1 MVVSGG
7 KKSYKIPAGSIA
19 WRQGAVWKYIPS
31 PWTQA
36 KPITLKYPP
45 VGAKRVGE
53 TTPANTIQMIGKPK
67 AKVPKSASIDLGVVD
82 IRLSNYGKEITFT
95 GKGLETVAGGGV
107 ASTTKGMSIPATAPM
122 KVKGYTKLAFGTS
135 LRSLTTETYRED
147 IPKKFADKALSS
159 KLGKLSP
166 KEIAEE
172 IKASKV
178 TVERQSE
185 ILKLVPDRVRKQ
197 VELWLSMMVEYA
209 PTGGF
214 PKATYSP
221 DILRRKQKKNKKV
234 IKETELVASASA
246 LRP

>member
-1 MVVSGG
+1 
-7 KKSYKIPAGSIA
+7 
-19 WRQGAVWKYIPS
+19 
-31 PWTQA
+31 
-36 KPITLKYPP
+36 
-45 VGAKRVGE
+45 
-53 TTPANTIQMIGKPK
+53 
-67 AKVPKSASIDLGVVD
+67 
-82 IRLSNYGKEITFT
+82 
-95 GKGLETVAGGGV
+95 
-107 ASTTKGMSIPATAPM
+107 
-122 KVKGYTKLAFGTS
+122 LAFGTS

-221 DILRRKQKKNKKV
+221 DILRRKQKKSKKV